1 MSKQL
6 FSPKDERAA
15 ASQSRRLWL
24 PATKHDLLEMEK
36 TIMAKL
42 SELAELVAAVNA
54 QLGKA
59 KDEVLA
65 KIAALTAALD
75 DVPLPEKAE
84 TALNDLKATV
94 QAIDDIVPD
103 APTPAE

>member
-24 PATKHDLLEMEK
+24 PATKRDLLEME
-36 TIMAKL
+36 IRLMAKL
-42 SELAELVAAVNA
+42 SELDGMFAAVSA
-54 QLGKA
+54 QLAKA

-65 KIAALTAALD
+65 KIAALQAALD

-84 TALNDLKATV
+84 AAWQDLKATA
-94 QAIDDIVPD
+94 QALDDIVPD
-103 APTPAE
+103 APAPAE